1 MTDLEIEPFR
11 QNLALTEERYK
22 AHPDDE
28 ELRKLRIRLRKEVNT
43 RELELHRRKADR
55 FPTEMGHR
63 YEVGVRLLRGGQI
76 DEAIQELQA
85 ARGDPRLRWQSLIQ
99 LGHCFK
105 ARNNWRLAQRN
116 FEEALRLLPVAEAA
130 RKKEVLFLLAQGCA
144 EAGDLGHAIDLG
156 NELAN
161 IDFSYREI
169 GRLLDEWQSRLEQ
182 ADAKK

>member
-1 MTDLEIEPFR
+1 MS
-11 QNLALTEERYK
+11 
-22 AHPDDE
+22 
-28 ELRKLRIRLRKEVNT
+28 
-43 RELELHRRKADR
+43 
-55 FPTEMGHR
+55 HR

-116 FEEALRLLPVAEAA
+116 FEEALRLLPVAGGGEEEGSA
-130 RKKEVLFLLAQGCA
+130 VP
-144 EAGDLGHAIDLG
+144 AGAGLRRGGRPGHAIDLG

-161 IDFSYREI
+161 IDFSYRDI

-182 ADAKK
+182 A